1 MPEGRPRK
9 QLAAVAATRLTGW
22 LYLAAGAALL
32 AAVAVIPAQDEL
44 ARARAI
50 REKAETQ
57 IERRRTMLADCGD
70 RLAALAEPSDTLLA
84 SLALTHLNLAPA
96 GARWI
101 DLDSRAAPPHRVAT
115 VSERRPAP
123 PPPERS
129 TLARIA
135 TERPWRSVLIVLGAV
150 CVLAGL
156 LPPATPTKSSQSA

>member
-1 MPEGRPRK
+1 MAQERSARRR
-9 QLAAVAATRLTGW
+9 AAVAATRLTGW

-32 AAVAVIPAQDEL
+32 AAVALIPAQDEL

-50 REKAETQ
+50 QEKAETQ
-57 IERRRTMLADCGD
+57 IERRRAMLADCGD
-70 RLAALAEPSDTLLA
+70 RLAALAEPNDTLLA

-101 DLDSRAAPPHRVAT
+101 DLDAQAAPPHRVAT

-123 PPPERS
+123 QPERS

-150 CVLAGL
+150 CVLVGL
-156 LPPATPTKSSQSA
+156 LPPATPTESSHSA

>member
-1 MPEGRPRK
+1 MPDRRPRK

-50 REKAETQ
+50 QEKAETQ
-57 IERRRTMLADCGD
+57 IERRRAMLADCGD

-115 VSERRPAP
+115 VSERRPTSP
-123 PPPERS
+123 PGRS

-135 TERPWRSVLIVLGAV
+135 TERPWRSALIVLGAV
-150 CVLAGL
+150 CVLVGL
-156 LPPATPTKSSQSA
+156 LPPATPTESSHAA